1 MRSAIT
7 VGIVFESL
15 KTSIFR
21 RNGLIKDIYVTLL
34 LTIVGKPK
42 NYRVSKS
49 IFEYKESP
57 NFKKLSSAT
66 KSCSCQIHS
75 AKIDVKHPVRI
86 TILRTE
92 RVYKKML
99 GFMMGTGC
107 RQLAIIAICCGSH
120 AFLGGRC

>member
-1 MRSAIT
+1 MMRSAIT

-57 NFKKLSSAT
+57 
-66 KSCSCQIHS
+66 
-75 AKIDVKHPVRI
+75 D
-86 TILRTE
+86 
-92 RVYKKML
+92 
-99 GFMMGTGC
+99 
-107 RQLAIIAICCGSH
+107 
-120 AFLGGRC
+120 

>member
-42 NYRVSKS
+42 NYRVSKF
-49 IFEYKESP
+49 IFEDKESP
-57 NFKKLSSAT
+57 NSKKLSSAT

-75 AKIDVKHPVRI
+75 PKIDVKHPVRI

-92 RVYKKML
+92 RVY
-99 GFMMGTGC
+99 
-107 RQLAIIAICCGSH
+107 
-120 AFLGGRC
+120 